1 MIIYDS
7 EQQFRNAIAARSQ
20 FKSHNQQKTA
30 NKQQNNRT
38 NSKKKP
44 KQKVEKNFGH
54 DFDFLLGS
62 AQWHNL

>member
-7 EQQFRNAIAARSQ
+7 ELQFRNAIAARCSQ
-20 FKSHNQQKTA
+20 FKSHNQQK
-30 NKQQNNRT
+30 
-38 NSKKKP
+38 
-44 KQKVEKNFGH
+44 KQKNERKKNFGH